1 MYQKNNNQEILA
13 ALQRLDE
20 RLDALETRL
29 RETEEAAQAHA
40 RQQEDASSASAAT
53 AGAKKQPEEKH
64 LLWDLTRAQYEL
76 SNEFFSGVAHLKALI
91 AEGERGVVE
100 AKGQYQK

>member
-40 RQQEDASSASAAT
+40 RQPEDASSASAAT

-76 SNEFFSGVAHLKALI
+76 SNEFFSGVAQLKALI